1 MFLERHERHER
12 HNNSPIRKKNTI
24 EKLQDIIYKQNKK
37 IYILKKIITVET
49 LYIIY
54 LFVRLCNDKNYQQL
68 Y

>member
-1 MFLERHERHER
+1 MLLERHERHY
-12 HNNSPIRKKNTI
+12 NSPIRKKLPI
-24 EKLQDIIYKQNKK
+24 EKLQNIIYHQNKK

-54 LFVRLCNDKNYQQL
+54 LFVRLCNDKKYQSL

>member
-1 MFLERHERHER
+1 MFFERPY
-12 HNNSPIRKKNTI
+12 NSPIRKKTVI
-24 EKLQDIIYKQNKK
+24 EKLEHIINHQNRK

-54 LFVRLCNDKNYQQL
+54 FFLRLCNDKKYQSI